1 MPILTIASFKG
12 GPGKTTLCQ
21 IIASHCAA
29 AGLQIAVIDADPT
42 KAMSDWHKN
51 TYEGPGFGCVH
62 ETSERKIADLA
73 LNLDQKNDLV
83 LIDTAGF
90 GNLAGAVAMTVAD
103 NILVPLTA
111 GAADLN
117 QAEETIKQ
125 AQGLAS
131 AARRQIEVRAIMNR
145 LSKTNLTKH
154 AEVELRAAG
163 IPALNST
170 ISHRTAF
177 GEISYSGVLPSK
189 GPGADEVQ
197 SLVAELTQIG
207 WIPRVSRDSDEAEQ
221 SGC

>member
-29 AGLQIAVIDADPT
+29 IGLRIAVIDADPT
-42 KAMSDWHKN
+42 KAMSDWHKS
-51 TYEGPGFGCVH
+51 TYEGAAFTCVH
-62 ETSERKIADLA
+62 EISERRIADLA
-73 LNLDQKNDLV
+73 LDLDQMNDLV

-125 AQGLAS
+125 AKGLAS

-145 LSKTNLTKH
+145 LSRTNLTKH
-154 AEVELRAAG
+154 AEVELRSAG
-163 IPALNST
+163 IPTLTST

-177 GEISYSGVLPSK
+177 GEISYSGVLPAK

-197 SLVAELTQIG
+197 ALIAELTKIG
-207 WIPRVSRDSDEAEQ
+207 WIPSNAPGLNQVEPS
-221 SGC
+221 

>member
-21 IIASHCAA
+21 IIAAQCATD
-29 AGLQIAVIDADPT
+29 GLSVAVIDADPT

-51 TYEGPGFGCVH
+51 TYEGAPFTCIA
-62 ETSERKIADLA
+62 ETSERTIADLA
-73 LNLDQKNDLV
+73 LGLDDKSDLV

-103 NILVPLTA
+103 HILVPLTA

-125 AQGLAS
+125 AKGLAT
-131 AARRQIEVRAIMNR
+131 AARRKIEVRAIMNR

-154 AEVELRAAG
+154 AERELREAG
-163 IPALNST
+163 IPTLEAT

-177 GEISYSGVLPSK
+177 GEISYSGEIPSK
-189 GPGADEVQ
+189 GSAAAEVTM
-197 SLVAELTQIG
+197 LINELKTIG
-207 WIPRVSRDSDEAEQ
+207 WIPRSSAASSHNEVEK
-221 SGC
+221 